1 MRVPFIDPGPVFPT
15 RCIKW
20 VADTCTDVERRVI
33 SSLFNKTKQNVVARS
48 KQKNIMYPHLVG
60 PELQGT
66 WLQLQRAL
74 PAEILC
80 QTFFD
85 WPSKESNVGEYHNDK

>member
-1 MRVPFIDPGPVFPT
+1 M
-15 RCIKW
+15 
-20 VADTCTDVERRVI
+20 
-33 SSLFNKTKQNVVARS
+33 ARS
-48 KQKNIMYPHLVG
+48 KQKNIMYPHRQTRQALVG

-80 QTFFD
+80 QTFFN
-85 WPSKESNVGEYHNDK
+85 WPLKERNVGEYHNDK